1 MNMRSIAPAFV
12 VALSISLIAG
22 VTLHVSAAERMKP
35 DIGFEVERM
44 KSALVGKVM
53 GGREKC
59 WKFESVSQIKELV
72 IRNRKEQAQERVYS
86 VALTLQDARVPG
98 VYKAEAEITYEKV
111 DSEWEIKVV
120 GLKSLRKAE

>member
-1 MNMRSIAPAFV
+1 MKSIAPAII

-22 VTLHVSAAERMKP
+22 VTVHAAAAERMKP
-35 DIGFEVERM
+35 AIGSEVEQV

-72 IRNRKEQAQERVYS
+72 IRNRKELAQKRLYS

-98 VYKAEAEITYEKV
+98 LYKAEAEITYEKV
-111 DSEWEIKVV
+111 DSEWQINVV
-120 GLKSLRKAE
+120 GLKSLRKVE

>member
-1 MNMRSIAPAFV
+1 MKSMAPALI

-22 VTLHVSAAERMKP
+22 VTVQVSAAERMKP
-35 DIGFEVERM
+35 AIGSEVEQM

-72 IRNRKEQAQERVYS
+72 IRNKREQGQKRLYS
-86 VALTLQDARVPG
+86 VTLTLQDARDPG
-98 VYKAEAEITYEKV
+98 LYKAEAEITYEKV
-111 DSEWEIKVV
+111 DSVWGIKFV
-120 GLKSLRKAE
+120 GLKRLRKVD